1 MNNIITYFKKYLHL
15 IVFFILAITCFVFI
29 YNSMYY
35 QRFVIS
41 TVAQRITGPINNY
54 WSKVMQH
61 FSLVKENE
69 WLIQQNILLLREKE
83 NIFMIADDSTYT
95 VEQHDF
101 QTNKRRLYDYRY
113 AHVIFNT
120 THKKHNYMI
129 IDKGEKDGIYSDMA
143 VLSAQGVVGIVN
155 DVSNHFSSVITL
167 LHPSSRVSAKIMP
180 INQIGTVVW
189 LENDPTIGELIDIPQ
204 HLSVNIG
211 DSVFTSG
218 YSNLFPGDILIGTVV
233 EKFDNSKNTFLTIKI
248 KFATYF
254 NNINTVYVVS
264 NIYKPELDSLKS
276 KFKNE

>member
-1 MNNIITYFKKYLHL
+1 
-15 IVFFILAITCFVFI
+15 
-29 YNSMYY
+29 MYY

-41 TVAQRITGPINNY
+41 TAAQRITGPINNY
-54 WSKVMQH
+54 WSKVIQH
-61 FSLVKENE
+61 FSLFKENE
-69 WLIQQNILLLREKE
+69 WLVQQNILLLREM
-83 NIFMIADDSTYT
+83 NNNFIIVDDSTYT

-101 QTNKRRLYDYRY
+101 QINKRRLYDYGY
-113 AHVIFNT
+113 ADVIYNT

-129 IDKGEKDGIYSDMA
+129 IGKGKQDGIYSDMA
-143 VLSAQGVVGIVN
+143 VISAQGVVGIVN
-155 DVSNHFSSVITL
+155 DVSDHFASVITL
-167 LHPSSRVSAKIMP
+167 LHPDSRVSAKIMP

-189 LENDPTIGELIDIPQ
+189 LANDPTIGELIDIPQ

>member
-1 MNNIITYFKKYLHL
+1 MSNIIAYLKKYFHL
-15 IVFFILAITCFVFI
+15 IVFSILVITCFVFI

-41 TVAQRITGPINNY
+41 TAAQAITAPVNNY
-54 WSKVMQH
+54 WSKVLQH

-69 WLIQQNILLLREKE
+69 WLIRQNILLLREKE
-83 NIFMIADDSTYT
+83 NNFMIVNDSTYT
-95 VEQHDF
+95 VVQQELPK
-101 QTNKRRLYDYRY
+101 NRRLYDYNY
-113 AHVIFNT
+113 ARVIYNT
-120 THKKHNYMI
+120 IHKKHNYMI
-129 IDKGEKDGIYSDMA
+129 IDKGAKDGFYPDMA

-155 DVSNHFSSVITL
+155 DVSERFSSVITL

-189 LENDPTIGELIDIPQ
+189 MENDPTIGELVDIPQ

-218 YSNLFPGDILIGTVV
+218 YSNIFPGDILIGTVV
-233 EKFDNSKNTFLTIKI
+233 EKYDNSKNTFLTIKI
-248 KFATYF
+248 KFATQF